1 MLELERIGN
10 EVYFKGAKLKI
21 DPQTSKGANKEYV
34 NIEGLEGN
42 IGENLGKKWYP
53 LKKLNQGKN
62 IVEDKD
68 LKPREVKPGSYSK
81 NKYTLTTEEQEEI
94 NKLQA
99 QIDAIKE
106 KAKERY
112 VPKKTRVQD
121 MSIEELEVFLAQK
134 KAEQEALKLAEL
146 KKGKLN

>member
-1 MLELERIGN
+1 M
-10 EVYFKGAKLKI
+10 
-21 DPQTSKGANKEYV
+21 

-53 LKKLNQGKN
+53 LKELKEGKN

-68 LKPREVKPGSYSK
+68 LKPRQVTQGSYSK
-81 NKYTLTTEEQEEI
+81 YTLTPEEQEEI

-106 KAKERY
+106 KAKLRY
-112 VPKKTRVQD
+112 VPKKTKVED
-121 MSIEELEVFLAQK
+121 MSIEELEVYLAQK